1 MKIVVTGATGYI
13 GDRFVKKAHSL
24 GYEIVAL
31 CRRLPELDVCDW
43 ISYDLLSSQGP
54 VLPLDTDFVLHFA
67 TSKSLNGQQ
76 NSAKEILAAELL
88 ISSAQ
93 SVGAKLI
100 FLSSQTARPD
110 APTAYGRTKWH
121 IEQLVLA
128 IGGCVIRPGQ
138 VYGGKPR
145 GLFGELLNTVRHMP
159 ILPVFLPAPNVQ
171 PIHVDDLSLGL
182 LRIVERVDICH
193 GVVCLGSIEAVTFTE
208 FLSTIARVRLRVSP
222 YFVPVPSF
230 LVAVGIRFAGKNS
243 NFERLLSL
251 FDLPRMATETDL
263 QKLGLLLRPLNSGMH
278 RAGDDKKRNL
288 IIEGRALLS
297 YVLKRQPGSSS
308 VRNYV
313 RSIESLRVGNPIEL
327 PLYFVRWP
335 VLLSIID
342 CGNPLATSWD
352 KEFVWRLN
360 AATVLAEATTFG
372 AQRFLGLGESSSFVV
387 SLFGII
393 RAILTEAGWWILSLL
408 LAPSIRVVLKRKR
421 NGQR

>member
-31 CRRLPELDVCDW
+31 CRRFPELHGCDW
-43 ISYDLLSSQGP
+43 IPYDLSSSQGP
-54 VLPLDTDFVLHFA
+54 VLPIDTYVVLHLA
-67 TSKSLNGQQ
+67 TSKSSNEQQ

-88 ISSAQ
+88 ITSAHN
-93 SVGAKLI
+93 VGAKLI

-145 GLFGELLNTVRHMP
+145 GLFGELLNTVRHLP
-159 ILPVFLPAPNVQ
+159 ILPAFLPAPKVQ

-182 LRIVERVDICH
+182 MRIVERVDICH
-193 GVVCLGSIEAVTFTE
+193 GVVCLGSIEPVTFTE
-208 FLSTIARVRLRVSP
+208 FLSTIALFRLRVSR

-230 LVAVGIRFAGKNS
+230 LVAVGIRVAGKNS
-243 NFERLLSL
+243 SFERLRSL
-251 FDLPRMATETDL
+251 FDLPRMATESDL
-263 QKLGLLLRPLNSGMH
+263 QKLGLLLRPFNSGMH

-288 IIEGRALLS
+288 LIEGRALLS
-297 YVLKRQPGSSS
+297 YVLKRQPGSLS

-313 RSIESLRVGNPIEL
+313 RSIESLRGGNAIEL
-327 PLYFVRWP
+327 PKYFVRWP
-335 VLLSIID
+335 VLLAIID
-342 CGNPLATSWD
+342 GGYPLATSWD

-393 RAILTEAGWWILSLL
+393 RAILTEAGWWILSLV
-408 LAPSIRVVLKRKR
+408 LAPSIRVVLKRTR
-421 NGQR
+421 DGQR